1 MKAEKDK
8 KYKEKAKKASK
19 KRKRE
24 ERGFGNLRLLVLS
37 QLGDV
42 AKAEKYITKHGNS
55 SINSFDAEG
64 FTALHQVCISPVKLW
79 ICYYTGGRV

>member
-1 MKAEKDK
+1 MKELRCKWRCMKSGSDK
-8 KYKEKAKKASK
+8 KNKEKAKKHSK

-24 ERGFGNLRLLVLS
+24 ETGFGNLRLLVLS

-42 AKAEKYITKHGNS
+42 AKAEKYISKHGKS

-64 FTALHQVCISPVKLW
+64 FTALHQVCPSPVTL
-79 ICYYTGGRV
+79 